1 MKKYF
6 VYILSCSDDSY
17 YTGITNDI
25 DLREEQ
31 HNQGLD
37 KKAYTFKRR
46 PVKLVWYQEFE
57 NPNEAIAKERQI
69 KGWNRKKKEALIDNN
84 LELLPLLSQNG
95 LRQAQ
100 TDNITESNKATSLR
114 QAQTDNNTE
123 SNKVARLRQA
133 QTDSNTKNNK
143 AARLRQTQ
151 TDNNTESNK
160 AARLRQAQTNNTES
174 NKAARLRQAQTDNN
188 KKNREFSSLQQHFNK
203 LSISTET
210 ENFQSI
216 IAKLP
221 YTKPF
226 LFVDAITEINDNGVV
241 GNYTFKEDSDFYK
254 GHFKDYPVTP
264 GVLLTEC
271 CAQIGLVCLGIYLLK
286 GALENNPKIGLS
298 SSEMEFLKPVFPNE
312 TVTVSSELI
321 YFRFHKLKCKV
332 KMHDANGNLVCKG
345 IIAGMFKADKDEA

>member
-1 MKKYF
+1 LKKYF

-123 SNKVARLRQA
+123 SNKVA
-133 QTDSNTKNNK
+133 
-143 AARLRQTQ
+143 
-151 TDNNTESNK
+151 
-160 AARLRQAQTNNTES
+160 
-174 NKAARLRQAQTDNN
+174 
-188 KKNREFSSLQQHFNK
+188 
-203 LSISTET
+203 
-210 ENFQSI
+210 
-216 IAKLP
+216 
-221 YTKPF
+221 
-226 LFVDAITEINDNGVV
+226 
-241 GNYTFKEDSDFYK
+241 
-254 GHFKDYPVTP
+254 
-264 GVLLTEC
+264 
-271 CAQIGLVCLGIYLLK
+271 
-286 GALENNPKIGLS
+286 
-298 SSEMEFLKPVFPNE
+298 
-312 TVTVSSELI
+312 
-321 YFRFHKLKCKV
+321 
-332 KMHDANGNLVCKG
+332 
-345 IIAGMFKADKDEA
+345 